1 MFHNK
6 YEINEF
12 DVKIFKQSPCYN
24 CANASIESEY
34 GEKKETNSGAA
45 EYRSEK
51 RALCRNRCRKRT
63 TRISRENIEGNAVEL
78 SLTK

>member
-34 GEKKETNSGAA
+34 GEKKETN
-45 EYRSEK
+45 
-51 RALCRNRCRKRT
+51 CRVSFGKTCSVSKQVPQKDNENQP
-63 TRISRENIEGNAVEL
+63 REH
-78 SLTK
+78 

>member
-34 GEKKETNSGAA
+34 GEKKETL
-45 EYRSEK
+45 EYPSEK